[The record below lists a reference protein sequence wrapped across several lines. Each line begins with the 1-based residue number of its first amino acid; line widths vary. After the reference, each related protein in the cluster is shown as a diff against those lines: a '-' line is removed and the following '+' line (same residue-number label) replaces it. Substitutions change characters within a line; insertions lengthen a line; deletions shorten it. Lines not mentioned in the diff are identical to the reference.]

1 MMPGTTKLQIASRLA
16 LACLCSVLALPAAA
30 TDVRLVGLANNRA
43 ILVIDGGRPSML
55 RVGQTG
61 AAGVKVLAV
70 TDDAATI
77 DVDGERIVL
86 RFGDQ
91 SYAPPVAAQRTSV
104 TLVSNGQGHF
114 LTTGLINGA
123 SVRFIVD
130 TGASLVAMGPNDA
143 KRAGIDYMSGQKAY
157 ANTANG
163 VAEVYRVH
171 LDKVQIGDIIL
182 HNIDGLV
189 HSSMDMP
196 VVLLG
201 MSFLSRLDMQRQGDT
216 LTLTKRY

>member
-1 MMPGTTKLQIASRLA
+1 MITSKSKLRTVSRLA
-16 LACLCSVLALPAAA
+16 LACICSALTFPAAA
-30 TDVRLVGLANNRA
+30 TDVRLVGLAQNRA

-61 AAGVKVLAV
+61 PAGVKVLAV
-70 TDDAATI
+70 NDDAATI
-77 DVDGERIVL
+77 EVDGERIVL

-91 SYAPPVAAQRTSV
+91 SYAPPVAAERTSV

-114 LTTGLINGA
+114 LTTGAINGA

-143 KRAGIDYMSGQKAY
+143 KRAGIDYMSGEKTY

-163 VAEVYRVH
+163 VAEVYRVQ
-171 LDKVQIGDIIL
+171 LDRVQIGDIVL
-182 HNIDGLV
+182 HNIAGLV

-201 MSFLSRLDMQRQGDT
+201 MSFLGRLDMQRQGDM